1 MGGIAVLAVRE
12 GLCLLRHF
20 SGVATNTFMRLKKRV
35 GLFQSF
41 IFWCVHQWELHVIT
55 LSCFVC
61 CLLVILPHCL
71 SVWAQSV
78 TAEYRSVK
86 LVNMTTSWR
95 SGLGFLA
102 IIHHFHPE
110 LL

>member
-20 SGVATNTFMRLKKRV
+20 SVVATNTFMRLKKWV

-61 CLLVILPHCL
+61 LFAGYTTTLFVSLGPVCHCGVPECETRQHDNVMEEWAWIPCHYTPL
-71 SVWAQSV
+71 SS
-78 TAEYRSVK
+78 
-86 LVNMTTSWR
+86 
-95 SGLGFLA
+95 
-102 IIHHFHPE
+102 
-110 LL
+110 